1 MLTCKEATRMM
12 SEAQDRPLSVGER
25 LQLQMHLAMCRGCRN
40 SGVQMDFLRT
50 ACRRYLGAARQRG
63 ERFPHTL
70 R

>member
-40 SGVQMDFLRT
+40 FRVQMDFLRT
-50 ACRRYLGAARQRG
+50 ACQRHLGRRGSEENDSRM
-63 ERFPHTL
+63 P
-70 R
+70 